1 MMDFTTNNERR
12 QVSVEEE
19 NGMGKLPEHVMDSIL
34 ERLPLQDIIRTSI
47 LSKKWRYKW
56 TTMKAVVFDEQISN
70 KLAENGAFG
79 RHGFTRVINQ
89 VLLLH
94 KGSSISKFYL
104 YIPNMFLDSF
114 QEVDQWIF
122 FLSTKGV
129 EDLTIANSIQLYQL
143 PSCLFSCLELRKLEL
158 GKCIFKPPLQ
168 FEGFPY
174 LESLTL
180 NNIDF
185 TTTDVVINLPH
196 LTKLILR
203 YCTNVYNL
211 KIKAT
216 KLLNLVVIGCPDV
229 MFLELLHSQ
238 RVGFLCARLQ
248 KPVKDFVR
256 LERMNLA
263 LMFTKM
269 PYLVRLFIDAHFL
282 KDFIAE
288 KRKWFPHTVNFLKC
302 LRLYSFSPGDLDHLY
317 GGLCLLRNSP
327 NLEELHVIHIKTESE
342 LMHHGV
348 EATSNHLES
357 PNCLD
362 QTLNRLRTVQLSH
375 LQGSKPE
382 LLFIKLLLAH
392 SPSLEKFTIQSDGTW
407 DANKRFNITKDVM
420 RFPRASSKAELIYL
434 DPKS

>member
-12 QVSVEEE
+12 QVSVEEEEE

-196 LTKLILR
+196 LTKLILQ

-216 KLLNLVVIGCPDV
+216 KLLNLVVVGCPDV

-238 RVGFLCARLQ
+238 RVGFLCTLLQ

-269 PYLVRLFIDAHFL
+269 PYLVRLFIDGHFL
-282 KDFIAE
+282 K
-288 KRKWFPHTVNFLKC
+288 
-302 LRLYSFSPGDLDHLY
+302 
-317 GGLCLLRNSP
+317 
-327 NLEELHVIHIKTESE
+327 ESE

-362 QTLNRLRTVQLSH
+362 QTLNRLRTVELSPV
-375 LQGSKPE
+375 QGSKPE
-382 LLFIKLLLAH
+382 LLFIKPLLAH
-392 SPSLEKFTIQSDGTW
+392 SPSLEKFTIQSDGTL
-407 DANKRFNITKDVM
+407 DANKRFNIAKDVM
-420 RFPRASSKAELIYL
+420 QPHRKQN
-434 DPKS
+434 

>member
-1 MMDFTTNNERR
+1 
-12 QVSVEEE
+12 
-19 NGMGKLPEHVMDSIL
+19 
-34 ERLPLQDIIRTSI
+34 
-47 LSKKWRYKW
+47 
-56 TTMKAVVFDEQISN
+56 MKAVLFDKQISN

-104 YIPNMFLDSF
+104 YIPNMFLDSL

-122 FLSTKGV
+122 FLLTKGV

-196 LTKLILR
+196 LTKLILQ

-269 PYLVRLFIDAHFL
+269 PYLDL
-282 KDFIAE
+282 IAE
-288 KRKWFPHTVNFLKC
+288 KHKWFPHTVNFLKC

-317 GGLCLLRNSP
+317 GGLCLLRNSL

-362 QTLNRLRTVQLSH
+362 QTLNRLRSVQLSH

-392 SPSLEKFTIQSDGTW
+392 SPSLEKFTIQSDGTL
-407 DANKRFNITKDVM
+407 DANKRFNIAKDVM
-420 RFPRASSKAELIYL
+420 RFPRASSKAELIYM
-434 DPKS
+434 DPKSCKNVLTTLQFCY